1 MIRRRAAAARLAF
14 VLLCAA
20 PMPALAD
27 VTAHYTLGGKEALT
41 VEVDDGGNARLG
53 IDGKFSLI
61 VRDGVEYCAITMK
74 GQVLVVRYADLVALA
89 KVKIKLDSPEQAK
102 ARQEGK
108 QFVLATGGTTEVAGR
123 KGTTWTFG
131 LKDAPPTAHMLEVV
145 MSDDP
150 ELAPVG
156 SLMRRLLEPA
166 VPILAGMFPDSSDF
180 GARAIEL
187 LAKGTP
193 LRAAPFLEMASV
205 DRKEIDPHRF
215 DLPGPVMSAEEFD
228 KAADAPVETHAVPV
242 PIP

>member
-1 MIRRRAAAARLAF
+1 VIRRAAAARFAL

-27 VTAHYTLGGKEALT
+27 VTAQYVLGGKEALT

-61 VRDGVEYCAITMK
+61 VRDGVEYCAITLK
-74 GQVLVVRYADLVALA
+74 DQVLVVRYADLVALA
-89 KVKIKLDSPEQAK
+89 KVKMKSDSAGQAK
-102 ARQEGK
+102 ASQEDK
-108 QFVLATGGTTEVAGR
+108 LFVLGSGGAAEVAGR
-123 KGTTWTFG
+123 KGMTWTFG
-131 LKDAPPTAHMLEVV
+131 PKDEAADGHMLEVV

-156 SLMRRLLEPA
+156 SLIRRALEPA
-166 VPILAGMFPDSSDF
+166 IPVLTGLFPDASNF
-180 GARAIEL
+180 GARVTEL
-187 LAKGTP
+187 LGKGTP
-193 LRAAPFLEMASV
+193 LRVAPFLEMASV

-228 KAADAPVETHAVPV
+228 KIASAPGGESHAVVV
-242 PIP
+242 PLP